1 MRKDKNFDAV
11 EMMRSIRSKLQEKY
25 EKDPDSRKKKL
36 ADIRKKYRIKSKRK
50 IFTNT

>member
-1 MRKDKNFDAV
+1 MKKNKKFDAV

-25 EKDPDSRKKKL
+25 EKDPDSMNKRL
-36 ADIRKKYRIKSKRK
+36 AEIRKKYRIKSRRK